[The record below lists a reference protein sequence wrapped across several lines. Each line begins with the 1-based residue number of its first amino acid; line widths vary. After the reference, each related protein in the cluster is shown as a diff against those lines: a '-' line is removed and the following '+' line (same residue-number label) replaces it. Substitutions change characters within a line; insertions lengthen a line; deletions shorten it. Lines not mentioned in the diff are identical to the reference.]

1 MKQRNTP
8 RHWPDLSSTELNEDE
23 KASIRLVLSIGRAFK
38 SVDEY
43 VRPRMRRLGLTMTE
57 FSVLSVLYH
66 NGETPLGELS
76 QRILLTGASTTYT
89 VKKLEQRGLL
99 VRTPLLEDHRVIMGS
114 VTTTGRKLLEHIFP
128 LHARHLAEVMHKLS
142 IEEKNSVTKSLQ
154 RLAGSFPLN
163 PKTERHPPST

>member
-1 MKQRNTP
+1 MKDLRGRRMKQANTP
-8 RHWPDLSSTELNEDE
+8 KHRPDLSSIELNEDE

-43 VRPRMRRLGLTMTE
+43 VRPRMRLLGLTMTE

-66 NGETPLGELS
+66 GGETPLGQLS

-99 VRTPLLEDHRVIMGS
+99 LRTPFLEDQRVVMGS
-114 VTTTGRKLLEHIFP
+114 VTNKGRKLLEHIFP
-128 LHARHLAEVMHKLS
+128 LHAVHLAEAMHELS
-142 IEEKNSVTKSLQ
+142 VEEKNGVTELLQ
-154 RLAGSFPLN
+154 RLAGSIPQD
-163 PKTERHPPST
+163 

>member
-1 MKQRNTP
+1 MKLKETQK
-8 RHWPDLSSTELNEDE
+8 HLPDLSSSKLSDDE
-23 KASIRLVLSIGRAFK
+23 KASLRLVLSIGRAFK

-66 NGETPLGELS
+66 NGETPLGQLS

-99 VRTPLLEDHRVIMGS
+99 QRTPLLEDQRVIMGS
-114 VTTTGRKLLEHIFP
+114 VTNKGRKLLEHIFP
-128 LHARHLAEVMHKLS
+128 LHATHLVEAMHELS
-142 IEEKNSVTKSLQ
+142 VEEKNGVTKSLQ
-154 RLAGSFPLN
+154 RLAGSIPQI
-163 PKTERHPPST
+163 